1 MINKYLLILIAINGI
16 LVGNNWI
23 IASIV
28 PALAVNFVVYIL
40 IKYAERTYHP
50 IYRKE
55 LLVKDLQ
62 ELNDDILMNIVVVVA
77 KLSLTASTLYLLW
90 LLYSKFFGTFS

>member
-1 MINKYLLILIAINGI
+1 MINKYLLLLVAINGI

-23 IASIV
+23 VASII
-28 PALAVNFVVYIL
+28 PALFVNFVVYIT
-40 IKYAERTYHP
+40 IKYAETTYHP
-50 IYRKE
+50 LIKNK

-62 ELNDDILMNIVVVVA
+62 DLNKNIIINIVVVVA